1 MKNKI
6 YFFNS
11 DNSSDTKYKSN
22 KRNKEVIS
30 LLELNITNIEK
41 KELKLKKNKSDREIF
56 NFKNKALLNKTKKP
70 FY

>member
-11 DNSSDTKYKSN
+11 DNSSDTKYESN

-41 KELKLKKNKSDREIF
+41 KELKLKKNKSDRVF
-56 NFKNKALLNKTKKP
+56 NIKNKTLHNKNQKP